1 MGRRSIGAAILVDV
15 GRMIRWRMADG
26 RWRIGF
32 GCEICNLKLNV
43 MGLRD
48 ERANKLGPSGWQIV
62 DGGLEIG
69 NWKIGRWWD

>member
-1 MGRRSIGAAILVDV
+1 
-15 GRMIRWRMADG
+15 MADG

-48 ERANKLGPSGWQIV
+48 ERANKLGPSGWQIA